1 MSWAKAGTSGLRN
14 NPRTYIVN
22 SDVRLKYKIRKIYRD
37 HLGFGLSFGLEALVA
52 QVWMLIQKG
61 KGK

>member
-1 MSWAKAGTSGLRN
+1 M
-14 NPRTYIVN
+14 
-22 SDVRLKYKIRKIYRD
+22 RLKDKIRKIYRD
-37 HLGFGLSFGLEALVA
+37 HLGHAEPNFVPLGLWSEAELPSNGFGLSFGLEALVA